1 MVYKQSTLPH
11 SNFLPLPWLKN
22 TDSRNLSL
30 KPKGRNFFF
39 EEICKAYS
47 KNSLTV
53 HTNVDNHR
61 LKHLESSSLKDRFIL
76 LILCQVRQR
85 QNLHKYIGHQ
95 VCFSFTYIK
104 YEQWFKHY
112 HTFED
117 SLQHGK
123 KQFKKRENY
132 YWGSRDYSKKKNRN
146 KTKLN

>member
-1 MVYKQSTLPH
+1 MTQFRITDTGSRL
-11 SNFLPLPWLKN
+11 SNTSHGKNEANIWFINNQPYPTPISFLYLGSKN
-22 TDSRNLSL
+22 TDSQNFSL

-53 HTNVDNHR
+53 HTNVDSHR

-104 YEQWFKHY
+104 YEQRFKHY

-123 KQFKKRENY
+123 KQF
-132 YWGSRDYSKKKNRN
+132 
-146 KTKLN
+146 